1 MHACMGN
8 FPLAMTSCDARASGG
23 LDANKVEGGECTYTK
38 LNGTCMQV
46 VYCNTACDCGL
57 FAVSFASAVVFG
69 EHPGL
74 LFFEN
79 TFIIIRNDVV

>member
-1 MHACMGN
+1 MHVYQIKWN
-8 FPLAMTSCDARASGG
+8 LQ
-23 LDANKVEGGECTYTK
+23 
-38 LNGTCMQV
+38 QV